1 MIAPPV
7 INDLRAIFELA
18 SQGVELDLQQARI
31 SPQSPLTE
39 ALASRLSFGGM
50 GAETFVLYANGRKQR
65 ALGMVQ
71 ARLRKNRTEADIT
84 FIAPALDADHDAVA
98 TWYRLLA
105 EATNG
110 LGELGCQRIFVQVS
124 CGNGSEEVFRQAGF
138 AAYAREDVYLLSEER
153 SASYRQQGTEMTL
166 RRQRKRDR
174 WNLMRLY
181 SALTPR
187 TVQAAEGVGDADD
200 AAGKFK
206 DSWDSVNSTGYII
219 ERGNALVGSVR
230 ITRGRLANWVRL
242 AVHPEAQAYVDELV
256 REAIALASK
265 TRARPVYVS
274 VRHYEGGIRAALE
287 VAGFEWQFER
297 CLMVKHTTVRIKE
310 TVPWLAP
317 VLDTTRAPAI
327 HTSHQARELSMISS
341 LDGTNNN

>member
-7 INDLRAIFELA
+7 INDLRAIIELA
-18 SQGVELDLQQARI
+18 SQGVELDLERARL

-50 GAETFVLYANGRKQR
+50 GAETFVLYGNGRKPR

-71 ARLRKNRTEADIT
+71 ARLRKNRPEADIT
-84 FIAPALDADHDAVA
+84 FIAPALDAGHDAVA

-110 LGELGCQRIFVQVS
+110 LGELGCQRLFVQVS
-124 CGNGSEEVFRQAGF
+124 CGNGAEEVFRQAGF
-138 AAYAREDVYLLSEER
+138 TVYAREDVYLLSGER
-153 SASYRQQGTEMTL
+153 SAGYRQQGTQTTL
-166 RRQRKRDR
+166 RRQRKRDS

-187 TVQAAEGVGDADD
+187 NVQAAEGGGGDGSPDKLED
-200 AAGKFK
+200 G
-206 DSWDSVNSTGYII
+206 WESVNPTGYII
-219 ERGNALVGSVR
+219 ERDNALAGTVR

-242 AVHPEAQAYVDELV
+242 ALHPQAQAYADEVV
-256 REAIALASK
+256 REAVALSNK
-265 TRARPVYVS
+265 TRARPIYVS

-287 VAGFEWQFER
+287 SAGFEWQFER
-297 CLMVKHTTVRIKE
+297 CLMVKHTTVRVKE
-310 TVPWLAP
+310 AVPWLAP
-317 VLDTTRAPAI
+317 VLDSTRAPAI
-327 HTSHQARELSMISS
+327 HTSHQVRELSMVTN
-341 LDGTNNN
+341 LDGTNHN